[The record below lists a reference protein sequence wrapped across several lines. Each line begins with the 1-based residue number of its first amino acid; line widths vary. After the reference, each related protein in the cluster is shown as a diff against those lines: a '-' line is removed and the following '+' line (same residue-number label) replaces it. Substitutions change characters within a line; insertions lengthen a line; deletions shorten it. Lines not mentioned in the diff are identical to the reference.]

1 MLPSCLQAVQHNNQP
16 SAWPLLQNLP
26 LTQFVGCVIHHPA
39 VCTAIA
45 AGVMIDDA
53 VILNVAMPTAPFGP
67 DPTAGK
73 GTGAVLTGTDST
85 ASSMSTYDCTALHT
99 ATS

>member
-1 MLPSCLQAVQHNNQP
+1 MLASCTAQQ
-16 SAWPLLQNLP
+16 SAICTAITALLVIV
-26 LTQFVGCVIHHPA
+26 VGCVVHHPA

-53 VILNVAMPTAPFGP
+53 VMLNVAMPTAPFGP
-67 DPTAGK
+67 DPAAGK
-73 GTGAVLTGTDST
+73 GTGAALTGTDST